1 MGDTGAV
8 KNLLKGGEADP
19 LAPGETLRG
28 WTPLHIACWGSM
40 KPQND
45 KDIIEAL
52 LMWAQKNGKEPDI
65 RNAAD
70 KSSEGCTPTDLARIR
85 RDQAA
90 ALPGGEE
97 GAALEEKRKY
107 DKIVE
112 WCVPQLWRNSWQ
124 LCAIL

>member
-19 LAPGETLRG
+19 LAGGDTMRG

-45 KDIIEAL
+45 KDIIEAIL
-52 LMWAQKNGKEPDI
+52 LWGQKKGKDMEANL
-65 RNAAD
+65 RGAKD
-70 KSSEGCTPTDLARIR
+70 KQGGASPADLAKIR
-85 RDQAA
+85 RDSIQTA
-90 ALPGGEE
+90 GQDE
-97 GAALEEKRKY
+97 GAALEEKRKF

-112 WCVPQLWRNSWQ
+112 WLEKGLP
-124 LCAIL
+124 AA